1 MKRKVLD
8 MVVSSWNVSNEA
20 SEDGGG
26 GGSEMRVC
34 RVAVSVCLVLR
45 RCRSLLTVCDDAG
58 CWSKPGREGVSAL
71 FLRRRQRSSTPFLRS
86 VDNLILKS
94 VLDSPPRSQ
103 EAREET
109 LWSPRISPSLRS
121 LHVLAS
127 LRLLRRARL

>member
-71 FLRRRQRSSTPFLRS
+71 FCHGDSAAARRSFVAWTTSF
-86 VDNLILKS
+86 
-94 VLDSPPRSQ
+94 
-103 EAREET
+103 
-109 LWSPRISPSLRS
+109 
-121 LHVLAS
+121 
-127 LRLLRRARL
+127 